1 MNMRNLIAGAALLA
15 SGALLGAAGA
25 FFLAP
30 ISDGPAGDGEPE
42 ILYWVAPM
50 DPSYRRD
57 EPGKSPMGM
66 DLVPVYAGEEPGGA
80 EEGVVRIDP
89 TVANNI
95 GVRTA
100 GVEQGVLSQRIETV
114 GYVRPVEEL
123 TSVVDVRDEGWIEH
137 LPVAAV
143 GDVVERGDLLFSM
156 YAPAILTAQS
166 EFLQARRLGRE
177 ALIESARARL
187 VAVGMTQGQIE
198 AVARSGEP
206 SRLTE
211 VRADQD
217 GTVLE
222 IGVREGQ
229 HVRPG
234 ARLMTI
240 ADLSEVWVVADLFQ
254 DEVHAV
260 SPGQSV
266 SMRTPDQ
273 PGRVWEGEVEYV
285 YPTVDPDSRS
295 VPVRMRFENPER
307 TLRPNS
313 YVNVTIEAAPRR
325 NVIHIPR
332 EALIRTSQSD
342 RVILALGDGRYRP
355 ARVVPGIESG
365 GRVEIIE
372 GLALG
377 ERVVVSAQFL
387 IDSEASLQGAMLRL
401 TPPEDVREPEE
412 PAEPEAVQ
420 GTGTVEAIM
429 VDEGMTRLAHDPIPA
444 IGWPEMVMGFEVAD
458 SLDLGQLS
466 PGDRVEFEMVDT
478 ADGAW
483 IITAIAPMGEDAIQG
498 TGTVEAIMPD
508 QGTIRLAHEPIP
520 EIGWPAMNMSFEL
533 ADGLELDGIDPGDQV
548 EFEMVETPE
557 GAWMIIHITPVN
569 GEAGHRGQR

>member
-1 MNMRNLIAGAALLA
+1 MNMRNFIAGAALLA
-15 SGALLGAAGA
+15 GGVLLGAAA
-25 FFLAP
+25 VFFLAP
-30 ISDGPAGDGEPE
+30 AGDGPAGDGEPE

-57 EPGKSPMGM
+57 QPGKSPMGM
-66 DLVPVYAGEEPGGA
+66 DLVPVYAGEEPGDA

-100 GVEQGVLSQRIETV
+100 DVEQGALSRRVETV
-114 GYVRPVEEL
+114 GYVRPVDDS
-123 TSVVDVRDEGWIEH
+123 TSVVDVRAEGWIER

-143 GDVVERGDLLFSM
+143 GDVVERGDLLFAM

-177 ALIESARARL
+177 ALIQSARARL
-187 VAVGMTQGQIE
+187 VALGMTQGQIE

-229 HVRPG
+229 HVQPG
-234 ARLMTI
+234 TRLMTI

-254 DEVHAV
+254 DEVQAV
-260 SPGQSV
+260 SPGQEV

-273 PGRVWEGEVEYV
+273 PGRVWQGEVEYV

-307 TLRPNS
+307 TLRPNA

-342 RVILALGDGRYRP
+342 RVILALGEGRYRP

-372 GLALG
+372 GLAPG

-387 IDSEASLQGAMLRL
+387 IDSEANLQGAMLRM
-401 TPPEDVREPEE
+401 TPPEDVREAEE

-429 VDEGMTRLAHDPIPA
+429 VDEGMIRLAHDPIPA

-458 SLDLGQLS
+458 GLDLGQLS
-466 PGDRVEFEMVDT
+466 PGDRVEFEMAET
-478 ADGAW
+478 GDGAW
-483 IITAIAPMGEDAIQG
+483 IITAIAPVDEDPIQG

-508 QGTIRLAHEPIP
+508 QGVIRLAHEPIP

-533 ADGLELDGIDPGDQV
+533 ADGLELDRIDPGDQV

-557 GAWMIIHITPVN
+557 GAWMIIDITPVN
-569 GEAGHRGQR
+569 GEAGNGGQH

>member
-1 MNMRNLIAGAALLA
+1 MTLRNLIIGAALLA
-15 SGALLGAAGA
+15 GGALLGATAV
-25 FFLAP
+25 FILAP
-30 ISDGPAGDGEPE
+30 TGDGPVGAGEPE

-66 DLVPVYAGEEPGGA
+66 DLVPVYAGEEPGDA
-80 EEGVVRIDP
+80 EEGIVRIDP

-100 GVEQGVLSQRIETV
+100 GVEQGILSRRVETV

-123 TSVVDVRDEGWIEH
+123 TRVVDVRAEGWIER

-177 ALIESARARL
+177 ALIQSARARL
-187 VAVGMTQGQIE
+187 IALGVTRGQIE

-206 SRLTE
+206 SRLVDVGAST
-211 VRADQD
+211 D

-222 IGVREGQ
+222 IGVRAGQ
-229 HVRPG
+229 HVQPG
-234 ARLMTI
+234 GALMTI
-240 ADLSEVWVVADLFQ
+240 ADLSQVWVVADLFQ
-254 DEVHAV
+254 DQVQAV
-260 SPGQSV
+260 APGQEV

-273 PGRVWEGEVEYV
+273 PGRVWQGEVEYV
-285 YPTVDPDSRS
+285 YPTVDPDNRS

-307 TLRPNS
+307 TLRPNA

-342 RVILALGDGRYRP
+342 RVILALGEGRYRP
-355 ARVVPGIESG
+355 ARVVPGMESG

-372 GLALG
+372 GLAPG

-387 IDSEASLQGAMLRL
+387 IDSEANLQGAMMRM
-401 TPPEDVREPEE
+401 TPLEDMREPEE
-412 PAEPEAVQ
+412 SAEPDAVQ
-420 GTGTVEAIM
+420 GTGIVESVM
-429 VDEGMTRLAHDPIPA
+429 VDEGMTRLAHDPIPS

-458 SLDLGQLS
+458 RLDLGQLS
-466 PGDRVEFEMVDT
+466 PGDRVEFEMVET

-483 IITAIAPMGEDAIQG
+483 MITGIAPVGEDAVRG
-498 TGTVEAIMPD
+498 TGTVDAIMPD
-508 QGTIRLAHEPIP
+508 QGMIRLAHDPIP
-520 EIGWPAMNMSFEL
+520 EIGWPAMNMSFAL
-533 ADGLELDGIDPGDQV
+533 AADLDPGRIDQGDRV
-548 EFEMVETPE
+548 EFEMVETLD
-557 GAWMIIHITPVN
+557 GAWMITGITPVDS
-569 GEAGHRGQR
+569 EAGNGGQR

>member
-15 SGALLGAAGA
+15 GGVLLGAAA
-25 FFLAP
+25 VFVLAP
-30 ISDGPAGDGEPE
+30 AGDGPAGDGEPD

-57 EPGKSPMGM
+57 QPGKSPMGM
-66 DLVPVYAGEEPGGA
+66 DLVPVYAGEEPGEA

-100 GVEQGVLSQRIETV
+100 EVEQGALSRRVETV
-114 GYVRPVEEL
+114 GYVRPVDDS
-123 TSVVDVRDEGWIEH
+123 TSVVDVRAEGWIER

-143 GDVVERGDLLFSM
+143 GDVVERGDLLFAM

-177 ALIESARARL
+177 ALIQSARARL
-187 VAVGMTQGQIE
+187 RALGMTQGQIE

-206 SRLTE
+206 SRLTD
-211 VRADQD
+211 VRADQG

-229 HVRPG
+229 HVQPG

-295 VPVRMRFENPER
+295 VPVRMRFDNPER

-313 YVNVTIEAAPRR
+313 YVNVAIEADPRL

-332 EALIRTSQSD
+332 EALIRTRQSD
-342 RVILALGDGRYRP
+342 RVILALGEGRYRP
-355 ARVVPGIESG
+355 ARVVTGIESG

-372 GLALG
+372 GLAPG

-387 IDSEASLQGAMLRL
+387 IDSEANLQGAMLRM
-401 TPPEDVREPEE
+401 TPPEDVREPDEA
-412 PAEPEAVQ
+412 AEPLAIQ
-420 GTGTVEAIM
+420 GAGTVVSVM
-429 VDEGMTRLAHDPIPA
+429 PGHGMIRLDHDPIPA
-444 IGWPEMVMGFEVAD
+444 IGWP
-458 SLDLGQLS
+458 
-466 PGDRVEFEMVDT
+466 
-478 ADGAW
+478 
-483 IITAIAPMGEDAIQG
+483 
-498 TGTVEAIMPD
+498 
-508 QGTIRLAHEPIP
+508 
-520 EIGWPAMNMSFEL
+520 AMNMSFDVAEPVEL
-533 ADGLELDGIDPGDQV
+533 QAVREGDRV

-557 GAWMIIHITPVN
+557 GAWMITDIAPVD
-569 GEAGHRGQR
+569 GETEHEGH

>member
-1 MNMRNLIAGAALLA
+1 MNMRNFIAGAGLLA
-15 SGALLGAAGA
+15 GGVLLGASAV

-30 ISDGPAGDGEPE
+30 AGDGPAGDGEPD

-57 EPGKSPMGM
+57 QPGQSPMGM
-66 DLVPVYAGEEPGGA
+66 DLVPVYAGEEAGDA
-80 EEGVVRIDP
+80 EEGVVRINP

-100 GVEQGVLSQRIETV
+100 EVEQGALSRRVETV
-114 GYVRPVEEL
+114 GYVRPVDDL
-123 TSVVDVRDEGWIEH
+123 TSVVDVRAEGWIER

-177 ALIESARARL
+177 ALIQSARARL
-187 VAVGMTQGQIE
+187 IALGMTRGQIE

-206 SRLTE
+206 SRLVD
-211 VRADQD
+211 VRAGQD

-229 HVRPG
+229 HVQPG
-234 ARLMTI
+234 NRLMTI
-240 ADLSEVWVVADLFQ
+240 TDLSQVWVVADLFQ
-254 DEVHAV
+254 DEVQAV
-260 SPGQSV
+260 APGQEV

-285 YPTVDPDSRS
+285 YPTINPDSRS

-313 YVNVTIEAAPRR
+313 YVNVAIEAAPRLD
-325 NVIHIPR
+325 VIHIPR
-332 EALIRTSQSD
+332 EALIRTRQSD
-342 RVILALGDGRYRP
+342 RVILALGEGRYRP
-355 ARVVPGIESG
+355 ARVVPGIETG

-372 GLALG
+372 GLAPG

-387 IDSEASLQGAMLRL
+387 IDSEANLQGAMLRM
-401 TPPEDVREPEE
+401 TPPENMRETEE
-412 PAEPEAVQ
+412 PAEPEAIQVTGIVESVMPDQ
-420 GTGTVEAIM
+420 GMI
-429 VDEGMTRLAHDPIPA
+429 RLAHDPIPA
-444 IGWPEMVMGFEVAD
+444 IGWPEMVMGFDVAPAV
-458 SLDLGQLS
+458 DLGPVT
-466 PGDRVEFEMVDT
+466 PGDRVEFEMVET
-478 ADGAW
+478 ADGTW
-483 IITAIAPMGEDAIQG
+483 IITGIAPVGEDAVQG
-498 TGTVEAIMPD
+498 TGTVEAIMGD
-508 QGTIRLAHEPIP
+508 QGMIRLAHDPIP

-533 ADGLELDGIDPGDQV
+533 AEDLDPGRIDQGDRV

-557 GAWMIIHITPVN
+557 GAWMITDITPVD
-569 GEAGHRGQR
+569 GEAGNGGQR

>member
-1 MNMRNLIAGAALLA
+1 MTLRTLILGAALLFGGVLA
-15 SGALLGAAGA
+15 GAAA
-25 FFLAP
+25 VFFLAP
-30 ISDGPAGDGEPE
+30 SPVGGPGDGEPE

-50 DPSYRRD
+50 DPSFRRD
-57 EPGKSPMGM
+57 QPGKSPMGM
-66 DLVPVYAGEEPGGA
+66 DLVPVYAGEEPSGA
-80 EEGVVRIDP
+80 ETGVVRIDP

-100 GVEQGVLSQRIETV
+100 EVRQGALSRRVETV
-114 GYVRPVEEL
+114 GYVRPVDDS
-123 TSVVDVRDEGWIEH
+123 TSVVDVRAEGWIER

-143 GDVVERGDLLFSM
+143 GDVVQRGDLLFAM

-177 ALIESARARL
+177 ALIQSARARL
-187 VAVGMTQGQIE
+187 VALGMTPGQIE

-206 SRLTE
+206 SRLTD
-211 VRADQD
+211 VRADQG

-222 IGVREGQ
+222 ISVREGQ
-229 HVRPG
+229 HVQPG

-260 SPGQSV
+260 SPGQDV
-266 SMRTPDQ
+266 VMRTPDQ

-295 VPVRMRFENPER
+295 VPVRMRFDNAER

-313 YVNVTIEAAPRR
+313 YVNVTIEAAPRQG
-325 NVIHIPR
+325 VIHIPR

-342 RVILALGDGRYRP
+342 RVILALGEGRYRP

-372 GLALG
+372 GLAPG

-387 IDSEASLQGAMLRL
+387 IDSEANLQGAMLRM
-401 TPPEDVREPEE
+401 TPREEMREPDA
-412 PAEPEAVQ
+412 PAEPEGIGGV
-420 GTGTVEAIM
+420 GTVVSLMA
-429 VDEGMTRLAHDPIPA
+429 DHGM
-444 IGWPEMVMGFEVAD
+444 
-458 SLDLGQLS
+458 
-466 PGDRVEFEMVDT
+466 
-478 ADGAW
+478 
-483 IITAIAPMGEDAIQG
+483 
-498 TGTVEAIMPD
+498 
-508 QGTIRLAHEPIP
+508 IRLDHEPIP
-520 EIGWPAMNMSFEL
+520 AVGWPAMTMSFDL
-533 ADGLELDGIDPGDQV
+533 AEGLDLQGAGEGDRV

-557 GAWMIIHITPVN
+557 GAWVITDIAPVD
-569 GEAGHRGQR
+569 GETEHEGH

>member
-1 MNMRNLIAGAALLA
+1 
-15 SGALLGAAGA
+15 
-25 FFLAP
+25 
-30 ISDGPAGDGEPE
+30 
-42 ILYWVAPM
+42 
-50 DPSYRRD
+50 
-57 EPGKSPMGM
+57 
-66 DLVPVYAGEEPGGA
+66 
-80 EEGVVRIDP
+80 
-89 TVANNI
+89 
-95 GVRTA
+95 
-100 GVEQGVLSQRIETV
+100 
-114 GYVRPVEEL
+114 
-123 TSVVDVRDEGWIEH
+123 
-137 LPVAAV
+137 
-143 GDVVERGDLLFSM
+143 
-156 YAPAILTAQS
+156 
-166 EFLQARRLGRE
+166 
-177 ALIESARARL
+177 
-187 VAVGMTQGQIE
+187 
-198 AVARSGEP
+198 
-206 SRLTE
+206 

-458 SLDLGQLS
+458 GLDLGQLS